1 MKKTRSPKP
10 AKRQSSATRLSAEQL
25 SSIHKMRTLL
35 LEMGDKIDAFHW
47 TRKQA
52 IEILDIIAVGISP
65 LTDMDIPTKDDTFR
79 LIGKHITTTVLEGLA
94 DALRDIKQGNVDSR
108 FRPPK
113 ALGGAAHKISETK
126 QRKSYLDYVDIYRRH
141 KGSSYPV
148 AEKAIAAMLAKRGV
162 KFRDKAVTPKMLA
175 NWRRTYS
182 RIGGLSK

>member
-10 AKRQSSATRLSAEQL
+10 AKRQSSATRLSAKQL

-35 LEMGDKIDAFHW
+35 LEIGGKIDAFNW
-47 TRKQA
+47 TREQA

-79 LIGKHITTTVLEGLA
+79 LIGTHITTKVLEDLA

-113 ALGGAAHKISETK
+113 EIGCAAHKYMK
-126 QRKSYLDYVDIYRRH
+126 QNR
-141 KGSSYPV
+141 
-148 AEKAIAAMLAKRGV
+148 EKVIWIM
-162 KFRDKAVTPKMLA
+162 
-175 NWRRTYS
+175 
-182 RIGGLSK
+182 